1 MYTVG
6 MHNVR
11 PRPIPLKIRSFGK
24 NKEHNKT
31 NETGIKL
38 PN

>member
-11 PRPIPLKIRSFGK
+11 PRPIPSKIRSFGK